1 MMCTTFTRMWGVNFY
16 LIHHLNKLLLPVTEH
31 ELNMCCIRVLSWKLK
46 IVNILYEIF
55 VQVIIEAV
63 RGAGYVSDIA
73 IDDVKIANG
82 SDCLSPEAQ
91 APSPT
96 VVVDQSEWLEQ
107 ICQYNI
113 WILLVH
119 ITVFIFSSELTQ
131 CVLQIGMDP
140 QEITNVIRPVCFFYM
155 LINFNTV

>member
-1 MMCTTFTRMWGVNFY
+1 
-16 LIHHLNKLLLPVTEH
+16 
-31 ELNMCCIRVLSWKLK
+31 LK
-46 IVNILYEIF
+46 TVNILYEIF

-96 VVVDQSEWLEQ
+96 ELVDQSE
-107 ICQYNI
+107 
-113 WILLVH
+113 
-119 ITVFIFSSELTQ
+119 
-131 CVLQIGMDP
+131 
-140 QEITNVIRPVCFFYM
+140 
-155 LINFNTV
+155 